1 MSLTVKPSESKKSK
15 NSTYQSSANNMNFN
29 SSKNSKFSFTSALK
43 TTSTKNKPH
52 QTNSAKKRHS
62 KHQNFSQHEN
72 GNSNID
78 NMKDSLIKENQTK
91 NIDNEMKKSINE
103 EDMKENQ
110 SINDKRNT
118 FKDDDILSK
127 KVLKSVDSFTSI
139 GFLLPNKSNV
149 IERTGEKT
157 NKKKSNRRYANQEA
171 YDFDGNILYNNPRF
185 GMDSSGKKRNIDI
198 ELTPNKSDDED
209 KNINKNVD
217 TDSSNEEEMDKL
229 RKQEEL
235 IRELMKYKN
244 FQNFIKKILKHRKLD
259 INKKGT
265 IISWS
270 TLKKNLY
277 NIAFLDLYY
286 RHRLPFIIMRPRLD
300 VIRRKREARQ
310 RQMKEQI
317 KIEEEMKENGGSHP
331 KGSIE
336 IKEGETT
343 YASILDKNI
352 QNEMEKNGYIIGED
366 TNTLRIEKRESLFP
380 TKDGKPRGIFTL
392 TKIPQKTDDDNTG
405 NIRLKMAFNKAKDA
419 ARVVRRLQYSYSM
432 RVNILLS
439 KPIFQKN
446 AKIIQNWY
454 RSIKFIKINTPKIVK
469 IQAFVRGMMIRKAFN
484 EVRNLYE
491 RILPFIY
498 EIDKIISRKFAKL
511 FFDKLIPRFGLRTI
525 IKLSKI
531 KNNKIINALSKF
543 ATKQKIKREIYSL
556 STKVK
561 KKCCYTKETFDYS
574 TRTKIL
580 KLQSWLK
587 SYLMHNNEK
596 TMLKYANEYNPKLY
610 YYLKYGKNKDLL
622 RKKLKK
628 LREYVLKFN
637 ELKLRTK
644 YKELNI
650 NNKYDFLKYILR
662 KRVFNKLK
670 QYYKESINNKD
681 SNYQK
686 IMKLRM
692 LLNHQGKNNNKRLL
706 KRYFNIWNLKA
717 NYLSEYRNILK
728 HDKLLLIEVI
738 MKYHKKYKE
747 KVFMFLLNAI
757 HEKKIENEHN
767 SANTLLNYY
776 TKYNKKHD
784 KEYINNILLKA
795 VKTWKKKAKLISI
808 IKACNMINKNV
819 KIYLANKRL
828 KQKQKLM
835 NCFNIRNKAFKEKL
849 KLWKF
854 NAGKLRHHYHSF
866 INKTLGIV
874 KMRKKLDSLK
884 RNIASLER
892 RKKNY
897 LKKYFERFQTN
908 TGVKK
913 LLCINLQFCLYD
925 ENKQIIMDDK
935 YSMMKYIKDR
945 HNINKEELKNKMTL
959 KAIFKFWKGKQRI
972 SEFKKKMGQR
982 IKSKCEYEK
991 SMVKLKFIHWFKVN
1005 RMEKVENACRLIQR
1019 NYRKYKKEKN
1029 DK

>member
-1 MSLTVKPSESKKSK
+1 MSSTAKPAESKKSK
-15 NSTYQSSANNMNFN
+15 NSTYQSSTNNMNFN
-29 SSKNSKFSFTSALK
+29 SSKNSKLSFTSALK
-43 TTSTKNKPH
+43 NNSTSIKSKPH

-62 KHQNFSQHEN
+62 KQQNFPPHEN
-72 GNSNID
+72 NNSNLD
-78 NMKDSLIKENQTK
+78 NNIKENQAK
-91 NIDNEMKKSINE
+91 NIENESKKNINE

-110 SINDKRNT
+110 SINNDKRTT
-118 FKDDDILSK
+118 FKDEDVLSK

-139 GFLLPNKSNV
+139 GFLLPNKSNF
-149 IERTGEKT
+149 IEKTDEKT
-157 NKKKSNRRYANQEA
+157 NKKKSNRRYANQEG
-171 YDFDGNILYNNPRF
+171 YDFDGNIIYNNPRF
-185 GMDSSGKKRNIDI
+185 GLDSSGKKRNIDI
-198 ELTPNKSDDED
+198 ELTPNKSEDDD
-209 KNINKNVD
+209 KNIKNYD
-217 TDSSNEEEMDKL
+217 NDSSNDEEMDKL

-235 IRELMKYKN
+235 IKKLMKYKN

-259 INKKGT
+259 INKKGR

-270 TLKKNLY
+270 TFKKNLY

-300 VIRRKREARQ
+300 VIRRKREAKQ
-310 RQMKEQI
+310 RQMKE
-317 KIEEEMKENGGSHP
+317 KMKMEEEMKENGGTHA

-366 TNTLRIEKRESLFP
+366 NNTLRIEKRESLFP

-392 TKIPQKTDDDNTG
+392 TKIPQKNDDDDNTG

-454 RSIKFIKINTPKIVK
+454 RSIKFIKINTSKIVK

-491 RILPFIY
+491 RILPFLY

-525 IKLSKI
+525 IKLAKI

-543 ATKQKIKREIYSL
+543 AAKQKIKREIYSL
-556 STKVK
+556 STKLK
-561 KKCCYTKETFDYS
+561 NKCCYTKETYDYA
-574 TRTKIL
+574 TKIKIL

-628 LREYVLKFN
+628 LRECVLKMN

-644 YKELNI
+644 YKGLNI

-670 QYYKESINNKD
+670 QLYKDSLENKD

-686 IMKLRM
+686 TVKLKM

-717 NYLSEYRNILK
+717 NYLTEYRNILK

-738 MKYHKKYKE
+738 MKYHKKFRE
-747 KVFMFLLNAI
+747 KVFMFLLNSI
-757 HEKKIENEHN
+757 REKKAEDEHN

-784 KEYINNILLKA
+784 KDYINNILLKA
-795 VKTWKKKAKLISI
+795 VKTWRKKAKLMAI

-819 KIYLANKRL
+819 KIHLANKRL
-828 KQKQKLM
+828 KQKQKLI
-835 NCFNIRNKAFKEKL
+835 NCLNIRNKVFKEKL

-913 LLCINLQFCLYD
+913 LLCINLQFRLYD
-925 ENKQIIMDDK
+925 ENKQVIMDDK
-935 YSMMKYIKDR
+935 YSMMKYIKDQ
-945 HNINKEELKNKMTL
+945 HNINKEELKDKMTL

-972 SEFKKKMGQR
+972 GEFKKKMGQR

-991 SMVKLKFIHWFKVN
+991 SMMKLKFIHWFKVN
-1005 RMEKVENACRLIQR
+1005 RMEKVEDACRIIQR

-1029 DK
+1029 GK

>member
-1 MSLTVKPSESKKSK
+1 MSSTAKPAESKKSK
-15 NSTYQSSANNMNFN
+15 NSTYQSSTNNMNFN
-29 SSKNSKFSFTSALK
+29 SSKNSKLSFTSALK
-43 TTSTKNKPH
+43 NNSTSIKSKPH
-52 QTNSAKKRHS
+52 QTNSAKKRYS
-62 KHQNFSQHEN
+62 KQQTFPQHEN
-72 GNSNID
+72 NNSNID
-78 NMKDSLIKENQTK
+78 SNIKENQAK
-91 NIDNEMKKSINE
+91 NIENESKKNINE

-110 SINDKRNT
+110 SINNDKRTT
-118 FKDDDILSK
+118 FKDEDVLSK

-139 GFLLPNKSNV
+139 GFLLPNKSN
-149 IERTGEKT
+149 IIEKT
-157 NKKKSNRRYANQEA
+157 DEKANKKKSNRRYANQEA
-171 YDFDGNILYNNPRF
+171 YDFDGNIIYNNPRF
-185 GMDSSGKKRNIDI
+185 GLDSSGKKRNIDI
-198 ELTPNKSDDED
+198 ELTPNKSDDDD
-209 KNINKNVD
+209 KNIKNYD
-217 TDSSNEEEMDKL
+217 NDSSNEEEMDKL

-235 IRELMKYKN
+235 IKKLMKYKN

-259 INKKGT
+259 INKKGR

-270 TLKKNLY
+270 TFKKHLY
-277 NIAFLDLYY
+277 NISFLDLYY

-300 VIRRKREARQ
+300 VIRRKREAKQ
-310 RQMKEQI
+310 RQMKEKI
-317 KIEEEMKENGGSHP
+317 KMEEEMKENGGTHP

-366 TNTLRIEKRESLFP
+366 NNTLRIEKRESLFP

-392 TKIPQKTDDDNTG
+392 TKIPQKNDDDDNTG

-498 EIDKIISRKFAKL
+498 EIDKIISRKYAKL

-525 IKLSKI
+525 IKLAKI

-543 ATKQKIKREIYSL
+543 AAKQKIKREIYSL
-556 STKVK
+556 STKFK
-561 KKCCYTKETFDYS
+561 NKCCYTKETYDYA
-574 TRTKIL
+574 TKIKIL
-580 KLQSWLK
+580 KLQSWVK

-628 LREYVLKFN
+628 LRECVLKMN
-637 ELKLRTK
+637 ELKLRAK
-644 YKELNI
+644 YKGLNI

-670 QYYKESINNKD
+670 QLYKDSLDNKD
-681 SNYQK
+681 VNYQK
-686 IMKLRM
+686 LVKLKM
-692 LLNHQGKNNNKRLL
+692 LLNRQGKSNNKRLL
-706 KRYFNIWNLKA
+706 KRYFNIWNIKA
-717 NYLSEYRNILK
+717 NYLTEYRNILK

-738 MKYHKKYKE
+738 MKYHKKFRE
-747 KVFMFLLNAI
+747 KVFMLLLNSI
-757 HEKKIENEHN
+757 REKKAEDEHN

-784 KEYINNILLKA
+784 KEYINNILLKSI
-795 VKTWKKKAKLISI
+795 KTWRKKTKLMAI
-808 IKACNMINKNV
+808 IKACNMINKNA
-819 KIYLANKRL
+819 KIHLANKRL
-828 KQKQKLM
+828 KQKQKLI
-835 NCFNIRNKAFKEKL
+835 NCLNIRNRAFKEKL

-884 RNIASLER
+884 RNLASLER

-913 LLCINLQFCLYD
+913 LLCINLQFRLYD
-925 ENKQIIMDDK
+925 ENKQVIMDDK
-935 YSMMKYIKDR
+935 YSMMKYIKDQ
-945 HNINKEELKNKMTL
+945 HNINKEELKDKMTL

-972 SEFKKKMGQR
+972 GEFKKKMGQR

-991 SMVKLKFIHWFKVN
+991 SMMKLKFIHWFKVN
-1005 RMEKVENACRLIQR
+1005 RMEKVEDACRIIQR

-1029 DK
+1029 GK

>member
-1 MSLTVKPSESKKSK
+1 MSSTAKQAESKKSK
-15 NSTYQSSANNMNFN
+15 NSTYQSSTNNMNFN
-29 SSKNSKFSFTSALK
+29 SSKNSKLSFTSALK
-43 TTSTKNKPH
+43 NNSISIKSKPH
-52 QTNSAKKRHS
+52 QTNSAKKRNS
-62 KHQNFSQHEN
+62 KQQTFPQHEN
-72 GNSNID
+72 NNSNID
-78 NMKDSLIKENQTK
+78 SNIKENQAK
-91 NIDNEMKKSINE
+91 NIENESKKNINE

-110 SINDKRNT
+110 SINNDKRTT
-118 FKDDDILSK
+118 FKDEDVLSK

-139 GFLLPNKSNV
+139 GFLLPNKSN
-149 IERTGEKT
+149 IIEKT
-157 NKKKSNRRYANQEA
+157 DEKANKKKSNRRYANQEA
-171 YDFDGNILYNNPRF
+171 YDFDGNIIYNNPRF
-185 GMDSSGKKRNIDI
+185 GLDSSGKKRNIDI
-198 ELTPNKSDDED
+198 ELTPNKSDDDD
-209 KNINKNVD
+209 KNIKNYD
-217 TDSSNEEEMDKL
+217 NDSSNEEEMDKL

-235 IRELMKYKN
+235 IKKLMKYKN

-259 INKKGT
+259 INKKGR

-270 TLKKNLY
+270 TFKKNLY

-300 VIRRKREARQ
+300 VIRRKREAKQ
-310 RQMKEQI
+310 RQMKEKM
-317 KIEEEMKENGGSHP
+317 KIEEEMKENGGTHP

-366 TNTLRIEKRESLFP
+366 NNTLRIEKRESLFP

-392 TKIPQKTDDDNTG
+392 TKIPQKNDDDDNTG

-498 EIDKIISRKFAKL
+498 EIDKIISRKYAKL

-525 IKLSKI
+525 IKLAKI

-543 ATKQKIKREIYSL
+543 AAKQKIKREIYSL
-556 STKVK
+556 STKFK
-561 KKCCYTKETFDYS
+561 NKCCYTKETYDYA
-574 TRTKIL
+574 TRIKIL
-580 KLQSWLK
+580 KFQSWVK

-628 LREYVLKFN
+628 LRECVLKMN

-644 YKELNI
+644 YKGLNI

-670 QYYKESINNKD
+670 QLYKDSLDNKD
-681 SNYQK
+681 VNYQK
-686 IMKLRM
+686 LVKLKM
-692 LLNHQGKNNNKRLL
+692 LLNRQGKNNSKRLL

-717 NYLSEYRNILK
+717 NYLTEYRNILK

-738 MKYHKKYKE
+738 MKYHKRFRE
-747 KVFMFLLNAI
+747 KVFMLLLNSI
-757 HEKKIENEHN
+757 REKKAEDEHN

-784 KEYINNILLKA
+784 KEYINNILLKSI
-795 VKTWKKKAKLISI
+795 KTWRKKTKLIAI
-808 IKACNMINKNV
+808 IKACNMINKNA
-819 KIYLANKRL
+819 KIHLANKRL
-828 KQKQKLM
+828 KQKQKLI
-835 NCFNIRNKAFKEKL
+835 NCLNIRNRAFKEKL

-884 RNIASLER
+884 RNLASLER

-913 LLCINLQFCLYD
+913 LLCINLQFRLYD
-925 ENKQIIMDDK
+925 ENKQVIMDDK
-935 YSMMKYIKDR
+935 YSMMKYIKDQ
-945 HNINKEELKNKMTL
+945 HNINKEELKDKMTL

-972 SEFKKKMGQR
+972 GEFKKKMGQR

-991 SMVKLKFIHWFKVN
+991 SMMKLKFIHWFKVN
-1005 RMEKVENACRLIQR
+1005 RMEKVEDACRIIQR

-1029 DK
+1029 GK

>member
-1 MSLTVKPSESKKSK
+1 MSSTAKPAESKKSK
-15 NSTYQSSANNMNFN
+15 NSTYQSSTNNMNFN
-29 SSKNSKFSFTSALK
+29 SSKNSKLSFTSALK
-43 TTSTKNKPH
+43 NNSTSIKSKPH

-62 KHQNFSQHEN
+62 KQQTFPQHEN
-72 GNSNID
+72 NNSNID
-78 NMKDSLIKENQTK
+78 SNIKENQAK
-91 NIDNEMKKSINE
+91 NIENESKKNINE

-110 SINDKRNT
+110 SINNDKRTT
-118 FKDDDILSK
+118 FKDEDVLSK

-139 GFLLPNKSNV
+139 GFLLPNKSN
-149 IERTGEKT
+149 IIEKT
-157 NKKKSNRRYANQEA
+157 DEKADKKKSNRRYANQEA
-171 YDFDGNILYNNPRF
+171 YDFDGNIIYNNPRF
-185 GMDSSGKKRNIDI
+185 GLDSSGKKRNIDI
-198 ELTPNKSDDED
+198 ELTPNKSDDDD
-209 KNINKNVD
+209 KNIKNYD
-217 TDSSNEEEMDKL
+217 NDSSNEEEMDKL

-235 IRELMKYKN
+235 IKKLMKYKN

-259 INKKGT
+259 INKKGR

-270 TLKKNLY
+270 TFKKNLY
-277 NIAFLDLYY
+277 NISFLDLYY

-300 VIRRKREARQ
+300 IIRRKREAKQ
-310 RQMKEQI
+310 RQMKEKI
-317 KIEEEMKENGGSHP
+317 KMEEEMKENGGTHP

-366 TNTLRIEKRESLFP
+366 NNTLRIEKRESLFP

-392 TKIPQKTDDDNTG
+392 TKIPQKNDDDDNTG

-498 EIDKIISRKFAKL
+498 EIDKIISRKYAKL

-525 IKLSKI
+525 IKLAKI

-543 ATKQKIKREIYSL
+543 AAKQKIKREIYSL
-556 STKVK
+556 STKFK
-561 KKCCYTKETFDYS
+561 NKCCYTKETYDYA
-574 TRTKIL
+574 TKIKIL
-580 KLQSWLK
+580 KLQSWVK

-628 LREYVLKFN
+628 LRECVLKMN

-644 YKELNI
+644 YKGLNI

-670 QYYKESINNKD
+670 QLYKDSLDNKD
-681 SNYQK
+681 VNYQK
-686 IMKLRM
+686 LVKLKM
-692 LLNHQGKNNNKRLL
+692 LLNRQGKNNNKRLL

-717 NYLSEYRNILK
+717 NYLTEYRNILK

-738 MKYHKKYKE
+738 MKYHKKFRE
-747 KVFMFLLNAI
+747 KVFMLLLNSI
-757 HEKKIENEHN
+757 REKKAEDEHN

-784 KEYINNILLKA
+784 KEYINNILLKSI
-795 VKTWKKKAKLISI
+795 KTWRKKTKLMAI
-808 IKACNMINKNV
+808 IKACNMINKNA
-819 KIYLANKRL
+819 KIHLANKRL
-828 KQKQKLM
+828 KQKQKLI
-835 NCFNIRNKAFKEKL
+835 NCLNIRNRAFKEKL

-913 LLCINLQFCLYD
+913 LLCINLQFRLYD
-925 ENKQIIMDDK
+925 ENKQVIMDDK
-935 YSMMKYIKDR
+935 YSMMKYIKDQ
-945 HNINKEELKNKMTL
+945 HNINKEELKDKMTL

-972 SEFKKKMGQR
+972 GEFKKKMGQR

-991 SMVKLKFIHWFKVN
+991 SMMKLKFIHWFKVN
-1005 RMEKVENACRLIQR
+1005 RMEKVEDACRIIQR

-1029 DK
+1029 GK

>member
-1 MSLTVKPSESKKSK
+1 MSSTAKPTESKKSK
-15 NSTYQSSANNMNFN
+15 NSTYQSSANNMNFY
-29 SSKNSKFSFTSALK
+29 SSKNSKLSFTTALK
-43 TTSTKNKPH
+43 SNTNSIKNKPH

-62 KHQNFSQHEN
+62 KQQKFPLHEN
-72 GNSNID
+72 NNSNLD
-78 NMKDSLIKENQTK
+78 NNIKENQIK
-91 NIDNEMKKSINE
+91 NIENEAKKNTNE

-118 FKDDDILSK
+118 FKDEDVLSK

-139 GFLLPNKSNV
+139 GFLLPNKSN
-149 IERTGEKT
+149 IIEKT
-157 NKKKSNRRYANQEA
+157 DEKANKKKSNRRYANQEA

-185 GMDSSGKKRNIDI
+185 GLDSSGKKRNIDI
-198 ELTPNKSDDED
+198 ELTPNKSDDDD
-209 KNINKNVD
+209 KNIKND
-217 TDSSNEEEMDKL
+217 DNDSSNEEEMDKL

-235 IRELMKYKN
+235 IKKLMKYKN
-244 FQNFIKKILKHRKLD
+244 FQNFIKKILKHRKLG
-259 INKKGT
+259 INKKGR

-270 TLKKNLY
+270 TFKKNLY

-300 VIRRKREARQ
+300 VIRRKREAKE
-310 RQMKEQI
+310 RQMKE
-317 KIEEEMKENGGSHP
+317 KMEMEEEMKENGSTHP

-336 IKEGETT
+336 IKEGEAT

-366 TNTLRIEKRESLFP
+366 SNTLRIEKRESLFP

-392 TKIPQKTDDDNTG
+392 TKIPQKNDDDDNTE

-498 EIDKIISRKFAKL
+498 EIDKILSRKFAKL

-525 IKLSKI
+525 IKLAKI

-543 ATKQKIKREIYSL
+543 AAKQKIKREIYSL

-561 KKCCYTKETFDYS
+561 NKCCYTKETYDYA
-574 TRTKIL
+574 TKIKIL

-628 LREYVLKFN
+628 LRECVLKMN
-637 ELKLRTK
+637 ELKLRAK
-644 YKELNI
+644 YKGLNI
-650 NNKYDFLKYILR
+650 NNKYDYLKYILR

-670 QYYKESINNKD
+670 QLYKDSLDNKD

-686 IMKLRM
+686 AVKLKM

-717 NYLSEYRNILK
+717 NYLTEYRNILK

-738 MKYHKKYKE
+738 MKYHKKFRE
-747 KVFMFLLNAI
+747 KVFMLLLNSI
-757 HEKKIENEHN
+757 REKKAEDEHN

-784 KEYINNILLKA
+784 KDYINNILLKGI
-795 VKTWKKKAKLISI
+795 KTWKKKTKLISI

-819 KIYLANKRL
+819 KIHLANKRL
-828 KQKQKLM
+828 KQKQKLI
-835 NCFNIRNKAFKEKL
+835 NCLNIRNKAFKEKL

-913 LLCINLQFCLYD
+913 LLCINLQFRLYD
-925 ENKQIIMDDK
+925 ENKQVIMDDK
-935 YSMMKYIKDR
+935 YSMMKYIKDQ

-991 SMVKLKFIHWFKVN
+991 SMMKLKFIHWFKVN
-1005 RMEKVENACRLIQR
+1005 RMEKVEDACRIIQR
-1019 NYRKYKKEKN
+1019 IYRKYKKEKN
-1029 DK
+1029 GK

>member
-1 MSLTVKPSESKKSK
+1 MSSTAKPAESKKSK
-15 NSTYQSSANNMNFN
+15 NSTYQSSTNNMNFN
-29 SSKNSKFSFTSALK
+29 SSKNSKLSFTSALK
-43 TTSTKNKPH
+43 NNSTSIKSKPH

-62 KHQNFSQHEN
+62 KQQTFPQHESN
-72 GNSNID
+72 NSNID
-78 NMKDSLIKENQTK
+78 SNIKENQAK
-91 NIDNEMKKSINE
+91 NIENESKKNINE

-110 SINDKRNT
+110 SINNDKRTT
-118 FKDDDILSK
+118 FKDEDVLSK

-139 GFLLPNKSNV
+139 GFLLPNKSN
-149 IERTGEKT
+149 IIEKT
-157 NKKKSNRRYANQEA
+157 DEKANKKKSNRRYANQEA
-171 YDFDGNILYNNPRF
+171 YDFDGNIIYNNPRF
-185 GMDSSGKKRNIDI
+185 GLDSSGKKRNIDI
-198 ELTPNKSDDED
+198 ELTPNKSDDDD
-209 KNINKNVD
+209 KNIKNYD
-217 TDSSNEEEMDKL
+217 NDSSNEEEMDKL

-235 IRELMKYKN
+235 IKKLMKYKN

-259 INKKGT
+259 INKKGR

-270 TLKKNLY
+270 TFKKNLY

-300 VIRRKREARQ
+300 VIRRKREAKQ
-310 RQMKEQI
+310 RQMKE
-317 KIEEEMKENGGSHP
+317 KMKMEEEMKENGGTHP
-331 KGSIE
+331 KGSLE

-366 TNTLRIEKRESLFP
+366 NNTLRIEKRESLFP

-392 TKIPQKTDDDNTG
+392 TKIPQKNDDDDNTG

-498 EIDKIISRKFAKL
+498 EIDKIISRKYAKL

-525 IKLSKI
+525 IKLAKI

-543 ATKQKIKREIYSL
+543 AAKQKIKREIYSL
-556 STKVK
+556 STKFK
-561 KKCCYTKETFDYS
+561 NKCCYSKETYDYA
-574 TRTKIL
+574 TKIKIL

-596 TMLKYANEYNPKLY
+596 TMFKYANEYNPKLY
-610 YYLKYGKNKDLL
+610 YYLKYGKNKDLM

-628 LREYVLKFN
+628 LRECVLKMN

-644 YKELNI
+644 YKGLNI

-670 QYYKESINNKD
+670 QLYKDSLDNKD
-681 SNYQK
+681 VNYQK
-686 IMKLRM
+686 LVKLKM
-692 LLNHQGKNNNKRLL
+692 LLNRQGKNNSKRLL

-717 NYLSEYRNILK
+717 NYLTEYRNILK

-738 MKYHKKYKE
+738 MKYHKKFRE
-747 KVFMFLLNAI
+747 KVFMLLLNSI
-757 HEKKIENEHN
+757 REKKAEDEHN

-784 KEYINNILLKA
+784 KEYINNILLKSI
-795 VKTWKKKAKLISI
+795 KTWRKKTKLIAI
-808 IKACNMINKNV
+808 IKACNMINKNA
-819 KIYLANKRL
+819 KIHLANKRL
-828 KQKQKLM
+828 KQKQKLI
-835 NCFNIRNKAFKEKL
+835 NCLNIRNRAFKEKL

-884 RNIASLER
+884 RNLASLER

-913 LLCINLQFCLYD
+913 LLCINLQFRLYD
-925 ENKQIIMDDK
+925 ENKQVIMDDK
-935 YSMMKYIKDR
+935 YSMMKYIKDQ
-945 HNINKEELKNKMTL
+945 HNINKEELKDKMTL

-972 SEFKKKMGQR
+972 GEFKKKMGQR

-991 SMVKLKFIHWFKVN
+991 SMMKLKFIHWFKVN
-1005 RMEKVENACRLIQR
+1005 RMEKVEDACRIIQR

-1029 DK
+1029 GK